1 VTVTHP
7 FPPHRRA
14 PLAALVVVAAAAL
27 AGCSGAAAG
36 AADDVVTVT
45 SAPHAGAYP
54 VATPVPQ
61 VTSTPTVSAGGY
73 QLVAAGDPVHVVLP
87 DADLV
92 AVVAGPELDV
102 PEPAP
107 GQPIT
112 AQSAPGVL
120 SVTLTVDSGHLTVP
134 ASSFLA
140 LDEDQNP
147 VALTSSTPTV
157 TATPGHPA
165 TVQLSSRFATG
176 HTTLTWQP
184 QGKPLITWD
193 FVVEI
198 D

>member
-1 VTVTHP
+1 MTQP
-7 FPPHRRA
+7 LLRRGRA
-14 PLAALVVVAAAAL
+14 RLAVLAVAAAAL
-27 AGCSGAAAG
+27 AGCSGAAG
-36 AADDVVTVT
+36 AVDETPTAT

-73 QLVAAGDPVHVVLP
+73 QLVAAGDPVRVVLP

-92 AVVAGPELDV
+92 AVVAGPEVDV
-102 PEPAP
+102 PVPAP

-120 SVTLTVDSGHLTVP
+120 SVTLTVERGQVTVP

-140 LDEDQNP
+140 LDEDQDP
-147 VALTSSTPTV
+147 VALTADAPTV

-165 TVQLSSRFATG
+165 TLQLSSRFATG

-184 QGKPLITWD
+184 LGSPLITWD

>member
-1 VTVTHP
+1 VTVLHLR
-7 FPPHRRA
+7 HLRV
-14 PLAALVVVAAAAL
+14 PLAVVAAAAL
-27 AGCSGAAAG
+27 TGCSGAAG
-36 AADDVVTVT
+36 AAGEAGEAT
-45 SAPHAGAYP
+45 SAPHAGAYL

-73 QLVAAGDPVHVVLP
+73 QLVAAGDPVRVVLP

-140 LDEDQNP
+140 LDEDQDP
-147 VALTSSTPTV
+147 VALTSSAPTV

-184 QGKPLITWD
+184 QGAPLITWD